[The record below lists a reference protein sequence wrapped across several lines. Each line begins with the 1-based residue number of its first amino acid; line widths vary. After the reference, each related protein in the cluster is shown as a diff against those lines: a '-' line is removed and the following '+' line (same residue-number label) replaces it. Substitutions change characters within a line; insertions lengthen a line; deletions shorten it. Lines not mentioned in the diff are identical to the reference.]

1 MIDKLKP
8 LKEKYDELCEKAI
21 DPDIIAGNK
30 EWLKIIKE
38 RNKLENIAKIY
49 DGMVKCQNDI
59 KGAEDIIKNESDKE
73 LKELAQEDLAENK
86 KKYAELCEEAKI
98 ELLPKDENDDGNVIL
113 ELRAGAGGDEAGI
126 FANDLLKMIQYDGH
140 VYVLT
145 ILEINK

>member
-59 KGAEDIIKNESDKE
+59 KGAEDIIKNESDK
-73 LKELAQEDLAENK
+73 
-86 KKYAELCEEAKI
+86 
-98 ELLPKDENDDGNVIL
+98 
-113 ELRAGAGGDEAGI
+113 
-126 FANDLLKMIQYDGH
+126 
-140 VYVLT
+140 
-145 ILEINK
+145 